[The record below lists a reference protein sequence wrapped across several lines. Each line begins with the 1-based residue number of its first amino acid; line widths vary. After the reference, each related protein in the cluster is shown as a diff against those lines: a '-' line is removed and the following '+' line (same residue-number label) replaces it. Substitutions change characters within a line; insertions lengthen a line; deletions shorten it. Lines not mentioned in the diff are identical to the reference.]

1 MLQKE
6 QIFHNRYQLQKQ
18 LGQNAARQ
26 TWLAQDLQKDE
37 PVVVKFLAFSP
48 QMQWQELK
56 LFEREA
62 NILKQ
67 LNHPR
72 IPRYRDYFS
81 VDEEIGVGLP
91 WFALVQDYIPGDSL
105 RELLYQG
112 NQFTEK
118 QARKIATALLKILIY
133 LHELSPPVLHRDI
146 KPSNII
152 YGKDSEIYLVD
163 FGSVKDKATA
173 EGVTFTIV
181 GTGGYAPIEQF
192 WGRAIPASDLYALGT
207 TLIHLLTGIA
217 PADLPQQNLRLQ
229 FSDKIQLDP
238 SFTRWLEIL
247 TNPALERRFSSAK
260 QALEALNKHQNF
272 SGSALKKSKI
282 YSINYIK
289 LYLLVTVQFF
299 IVTGALSIIIFLLI
313 NFRPWDD

>member
-6 QIFHNRYQLQKQ
+6 QIFHNRYQIKKQ

-26 TWLAQDLQKDE
+26 TWLAQDLQKDQ

-62 NILKQ
+62 NILKH

-72 IPRYRDYFS
+72 IPHYRDYFS
-81 VDEEIGVGLP
+81 VDEKTGAGLP

-105 RELLYQG
+105 REMLNTG
-112 NQFTEK
+112 NRFTEK
-118 QARKIATALLKILIY
+118 QVRKIATGLLKILIY

-152 YGKDSEIYLVD
+152 YGKDSHIYLVD

-173 EGVTFTIV
+173 EGITFTIV

-192 WGRAIPASDLYALGT
+192 WGRALPASDLYALGA

-238 SFTRWLEIL
+238 SFTRWLETL
-247 TNPALERRFSSAK
+247 TNPALERRFTTAK
-260 QALEALNKHQNF
+260 QALEALNKPHNF
-272 SGSALKKSKI
+272 SLSALKNSKI
-282 YSINYIK
+282 SSVNYIK
-289 LYLLVTVQFF
+289 FTLLLAIQIS
-299 IVTGALSIIIFLLI
+299 IVTGAFWVIVQLI
-313 NFRPWDD
+313 SSTWD

>member
-6 QIFHNRYQLQKQ
+6 QIFHNCYQLKKQ
-18 LGQNAARQ
+18 IGQNAARQ

-81 VDEEIGVGLP
+81 VDEETGSGLP

-105 RELLYQG
+105 REMLDSG
-112 NQFTEK
+112 NRFTEK
-118 QARKIATALLKILIY
+118 QVLKIATGLLKILIY

-152 YGKDSEIYLVD
+152 YGKDSHIYLVD

-192 WGRAIPASDLYALGT
+192 WGRAVPASDLYALGA
-207 TLIHLLTGIA
+207 TLIPLLTGIA

-229 FSDKIQLDP
+229 FSDKIQLEP
-238 SFTRWLEIL
+238 TFTRWLETL
-247 TNPALERRFSSAK
+247 TNPALERRFTSAK
-260 QALEALNKHQNF
+260 QALETLNKPQKFSLSAFKNSKISSPNYLKFSALIFIQLSTIGLLIWVFFNWKNF
-272 SGSALKKSKI
+272 S
-282 YSINYIK
+282 N
-289 LYLLVTVQFF
+289 
-299 IVTGALSIIIFLLI
+299 
-313 NFRPWDD
+313 N